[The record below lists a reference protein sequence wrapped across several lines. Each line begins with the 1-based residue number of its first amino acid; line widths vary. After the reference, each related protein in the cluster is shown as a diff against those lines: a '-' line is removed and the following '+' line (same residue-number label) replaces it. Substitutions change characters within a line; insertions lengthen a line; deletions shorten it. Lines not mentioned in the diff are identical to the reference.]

1 MIKTNAFFDF
11 TDFQEST
18 LDPTHPSFE
27 RRENSVYQATGSSK
41 IYPADFPEVREYM
54 KWRVREVFVMHVG
67 GTRDATSST
76 DHNMYMPGWR
86 WLLNVYEHVF
96 WSVYFMCQYKDEYDQ
111 G

>member
-1 MIKTNAFFDF
+1 MTSMIKTNAFFDF

-54 KWRVREVFVMHVG
+54 KWRVREVLMIHVG
-67 GTRDATSST
+67 GTRYVTSST
-76 DHNMYMPGWR
+76 DNNMKI
-86 WLLNVYEHVF
+86 HVP
-96 WSVYFMCQYKDEYDQ
+96 V
-111 G
+111 